1 MKTDGWKM
9 LAALVSALGI
19 SLASG
24 FASAGDEPAQKD
36 VLFVAAEEG
45 QEEQPPAPQ
54 EDVII
59 ELRGPEGDGSL
70 RVEPRGEF
78 IRQFAAAPQ
87 SKYWIGIIC
96 SPVDESLRAQLNLL
110 DGTGVIVD
118 DIVPDGPAAK
128 AGLKKYDLI
137 ISAGDAQLHDAEA
150 MMKVVEE
157 SGAKPLQLHVIR
169 AGQPTIVDVTPAERQ
184 VAGPLTLP
192 PAPGAPQDVM
202 QFFQRFRGDGE
213 GPVMRFFHPGVV
225 LPPGPPPAMPENL
238 NVRIEK
244 HGNEPTKIH
253 VEQDGQSW
261 DVTEDKLG
269 ELPEA
274 TRGHVARLLGHGQMP
289 FAFHHPNGEQEG
301 EFNMFQ
307 RDPEGEFNIQ
317 VAPPP
322 PGVPQVQPLPP
333 DGGGPGQE
341 LRGRMRGW
349 IERAEVGAGERLDK
363 RLDQLNERLDR
374 LQSLIE
380 SLQQKQPTG
389 TDAPPTP

>member
-1 MKTDGWKM
+1 MKTVRWKL
-9 LAALVSALGI
+9 LAASASALGI

-24 FASAGDEPAQKD
+24 FASAGDGPVQED
-36 VLFVAAEEG
+36 VLFVFADEG
-45 QEEQPPAPQ
+45 QGEQPPAPK
-54 EDVII
+54 EDVVI

-70 RVEPRGEF
+70 RVEPLVDFSKHFVATPG
-78 IRQFAAAPQ
+78 
-87 SKYWIGIIC
+87 KYWIGVMC
-96 SPVDESLRAQLNLL
+96 APADEALRAQLNLTEA
-110 DGTGVIVD
+110 TGVIVLD
-118 DIVPDGPAAK
+118 VVPDGPAAK
-128 AGLKKYDLI
+128 AGMRKFDVILTA
-137 ISAGDAQLHDAEA
+137 SDARIDDGGAL
-150 MMKVVEE
+150 MKVVEE
-157 SGAKPLQLHVIR
+157 YGAKPLQLHVIR
-169 AGQPTIVDVTPAERQ
+169 AGQPTTVDVTPAERQ
-184 VAGPLTLP
+184 TAGVPAPP

-202 QFFQRFRGDGE
+202 RFFHQFRGDGD

-225 LPPGPPPAMPENL
+225 LPPGPEQKMPDNL
-238 NVRIEK
+238 NVRLEK

-274 TRGHVARLLGHGQMP
+274 TRGHVSRLLGHGQLP
-289 FAFHHPNGEQEG
+289 FAFQNPAGEMQG
-301 EFNMFQ
+301 EFNIFQ
-307 RDPEGEFNIQ
+307 RAPEGEFNIQ

-333 DGGGPGQE
+333 GAGGPGQE
-341 LRGRMRGW
+341 LRGRMRAW
-349 IERAEVGAGERLDK
+349 VERAEEDGGERLDK

-389 TDAPPTP
+389 TDAPPQP